1 MAVRSDPSID
11 RRSGNVLRLNS
22 GEKLGYQPW
31 IELCRWTDEAL
42 FVTRSYTDAESLERV
57 RMRENSARRCS
68 LIGKVEERGA
78 WRELRQGLRLVVVQ
92 DVLAHV
98 M

>member
-1 MAVRSDPSID
+1 MAVRS
-11 RRSGNVLRLNS
+11 
-22 GEKLGYQPW
+22 
-31 IELCRWTDEAL
+31 
-42 FVTRSYTDAESLERV
+42 DAESLERV

-68 LIGKVEERGA
+68 LIGKVEERGS